1 MFDPLEYLL
10 INMIDLLK
18 LDYSQLRELG
28 QQVAQQISVA
38 EKQELKRAAEQIE
51 EIAKS
56 LNMSVP
62 ELLDATGVMS
72 RKAKKT
78 ASVANAKGQAR
89 YQNPENE
96 SETWTG
102 RGRKPFWLVKYLEA
116 GGALDALRV
125 AQ

>member
-1 MFDPLEYLL
+1 MFDPLEYQL

-56 LNMSVP
+56 LNMRAASKTKCNTFAVRCCHA
-62 ELLDATGVMS
+62 ENLYSSDDTGTSCLDDH
-72 RKAKKT
+72 
-78 ASVANAKGQAR
+78 AR
-89 YQNPENE
+89 RPVQC
-96 SETWTG
+96 SSHC
-102 RGRKPFWLVKYLEA
+102 
-116 GGALDALRV
+116 
-125 AQ
+125 